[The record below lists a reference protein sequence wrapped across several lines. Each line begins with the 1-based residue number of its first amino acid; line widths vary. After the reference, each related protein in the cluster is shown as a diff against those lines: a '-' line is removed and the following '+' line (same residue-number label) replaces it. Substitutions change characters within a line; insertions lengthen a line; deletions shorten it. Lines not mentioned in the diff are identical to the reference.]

1 MFGTLLINMLI
12 FKSDDCIFRL
22 NEGFASY
29 MEYKGVANYHDD
41 WEIEDQ
47 FISSDLHSVMKLDAT
62 VNSHPI
68 VQVKLFA

>member
-1 MFGTLLINMLI
+1 
-12 FKSDDCIFRL
+12 
-22 NEGFASY
+22 

-47 FISSDLHSVMKLDAT
+47 FISTDLQSVMKLDST

-68 VQVKLFA
+68 VQVRI

>member
-1 MFGTLLINMLI
+1 
-12 FKSDDCIFRL
+12 
-22 NEGFASY
+22 

-68 VQVKLFA
+68 VQVKQ